1 MMEIQQLDFS
11 HPDLYDIILLYTRK
25 SLQFDKTWASIEGIW
40 KSTDGPSLPQDTQS
54 ILALTSYLF
63 FVEGLYALSLDVIIY
78 NLIKTEHT
86 DVLDRNGNYVT
97 KFDKLSDVSLS
108 RKAIFLERHKYKEVL
123 KIVKRR
129 LRNAIAHHD
138 FKILEDGT
146 IEYDTKSGK
155 KSASR
160 KEIYEMI
167 GNIRLLSAYINERR
181 SEALQDSSVIL
192 REKDEN

>member
-11 HPDLYDIILLYTRK
+11 HPELYKIILSYTRK

-40 KSTDGPSLPQDTQS
+40 KNTDGPSLPQDTQS

-78 NLIKTEHT
+78 NLIKTEHA

-138 FKILEDGT
+138 FKIHADGT
-146 IEYDTKSGK
+146 IEYGTKSGI

-160 KEIYEMI
+160 KDIYSMI
-167 GNIRLLSAYINERR
+167 GNIRILSGYINEQR
-181 SEALQDSSVIL
+181 SEALRVSSVFHEEMD
-192 REKDEN
+192 EK